1 MDIDLSDYARSHVCY
16 EVRMLLGTYALLPRA
31 RDLIEH
37 DAALESF
44 LLHARALDDFL
55 GCSDPRKGDVVAG
68 RYVDTWQP
76 RYPLTPEQRR
86 SVGKR
91 VAHLTEDRVDKESIQ
106 VLALLAAVAA
116 GFERFLAMLPPEQ
129 QSQFA
134 EAATLLAELP
144 PFVIAKATTDV
155 DVFSVLFNVD

>member
-1 MDIDLSDYARSHVCY
+1 MDVNLGDYARTHVGY
-16 EVRMLLGTYALLPRA
+16 EVRMLLGTYALLSRA
-31 RDLIEH
+31 RDPIEH

-55 GCSDPRKGDVVAG
+55 GCSDPREGDVVA
-68 RYVDTWQP
+68 RRFVDTWQP
-76 RYPLTPEQRR
+76 MYPLTPELRR
-86 SVGKR
+86 SVSKR

-106 VLALLAAVAA
+106 VLDVLAAVAA

-134 EAATLLAELP
+134 QAATLLAALP
-144 PFVIAKATTDV
+144 PFVIAKATTEV
-155 DVFSVLFNVD
+155 DDFSVVFNVD